1 MSLIFKIII
10 PCYNSEKWIQKS
22 IDSLYNQ
29 TYKNWECIIINDAS
43 TDNTLKVIKL
53 YLQTIGDDLNKFRI
67 FERTQNV
74 GALENI
80 VYGINLICD
89 NDEDVIVL
97 LDGDDWLASND
108 VLEYLNCIY
117 QDPNIW
123 LTYGQYIRVSSNTL
137 GNNKPL
143 VNTRNYRA
151 EGDWYTS
158 HLRTFKYKIWKRI
171 RNEDLKMA
179 NSKFYSMAWDLA
191 ILYPLIE
198 MSGMN
203 RIKYIDKVLYC
214 YNDDNPINDHKK
226 DVKLQLKL
234 AREIKNKLKYKELP

>member
-1 MSLIFKIII
+1 MNFKLII
-10 PCYNSEKWIQKS
+10 PVFNSEKWIGKC
-22 IDSLYNQ
+22 IDSVLSQSYS
-29 TYKNWECIIINDAS
+29 NWKCVIIDDNSNDK
-43 TDNTLKVIKL
+43 TIEVIKEK
-53 YLQTIGDDLNKFRI
+53 LQNCKLSSNFKVMQRI
-67 FERTQNV
+67 SNV

-108 VLEYLNCIY
+108 VLEYLNSIY

-179 NSKFYSMAWDLA
+179 NGKFYSMAWDLA